1 MGSYGIRWSGWSED
15 ERTRKRFFF
24 SLQDHCLSFFFQEIL
39 QIYIVQCCKRTR
51 LAGRENIRGSRGHN
65 LSLYHIS
72 TNLIPRVNSETRLD
86 FHFDHQK
93 LMKT

>member
-1 MGSYGIRWSGWSED
+1 MGLDGQVGVK
-15 ERTRKRFFF
+15 TRELENAFFF
-24 SLQDHCLSFFFQEIL
+24 FFTSRTITSPFFFQEIL
-39 QIYIVQCCKRTR
+39 QIYIVQCCKRAR

-65 LSLYHIS
+65 LSLSHIS
-72 TNLIPRVNSETRLD
+72 TNLIPRVNSDSRLD

>member
-1 MGSYGIRWSGWSED
+1 MGLDGQVRVKMREL
-15 ERTRKRFFF
+15 FFF
-24 SLQDHCLSFFFQEIL
+24 KLQGPLPLLFFQEIL

-51 LAGRENIRGSRGHN
+51 LAERENIRGSRGHD
-65 LSLYHIS
+65 LSLSHIS
-72 TNLIPRVNSETRLD
+72 TNLIPRVNSGTRLD

>member
-1 MGSYGIRWSGWSED
+1 MGLDGQVGVK
-15 ERTRKRFFF
+15 TRELENVFFF
-24 SLQDHCLSFFFQEIL
+24 FISRTITSSFFFQEIL
-39 QIYIVQCCKRTR
+39 QIYIVQCCKRAR

-65 LSLYHIS
+65 LSLSHIS

>member
-1 MGSYGIRWSGWSED
+1 MGLDGQVGVK
-15 ERTRKRFFF
+15 TRELENVFFFFF
-24 SLQDHCLSFFFQEIL
+24 SLQGPLPLLFFQEML
-39 QIYIVQCCKRTR
+39 QIYIVQCCERTR

-65 LSLYHIS
+65 LSLSHIS

-93 LMKT
+93 LTKT

>member
-1 MGSYGIRWSGWSED
+1 MGLDGQVGV
-15 ERTRKRFFF
+15 KRRELENDFFF
-24 SLQDHCLSFFFQEIL
+24 FTSRTITSPFFQEIL

-65 LSLYHIS
+65 LSLSHIS

-86 FHFDHQK
+86 FHFEHQK

>member
-1 MGSYGIRWSGWSED
+1 MGLDGQVGVK
-15 ERTRKRFFF
+15 TRELENVFFTF
-24 SLQDHCLSFFFQEIL
+24 SLQGPLPLLFFQEML
-39 QIYIVQCCKRTR
+39 QIYIVQCCERTR

-65 LSLYHIS
+65 LSLSRIS
-72 TNLIPRVNSETRLD
+72 TNLIPRVNSETKLD

>member
-1 MGSYGIRWSGWSED
+1 MGLDGQVGVK
-15 ERTRKRFFF
+15 TRELENVFFF
-24 SLQDHCLSFFFQEIL
+24 SLQGPLPLLFFSGDTT
-39 QIYIVQCCKRTR
+39 IYIVQCCKRAR

-65 LSLYHIS
+65 LSLSHIS

-93 LMKT
+93 LTKT

>member
-1 MGSYGIRWSGWSED
+1 MGLDGQVGVK
-15 ERTRKRFFF
+15 TRELENAFFFF
-24 SLQDHCLSFFFQEIL
+24 SLQGPLPLLFFFQEIL
-39 QIYIVQCCKRTR
+39 QIYIVQCCKRAR

-65 LSLYHIS
+65 LSLSHIS
-72 TNLIPRVNSETRLD
+72 TNLIPRVNSDSRLD